1 LRVTN
6 VTIYCFNK
14 IHVSR
19 IRLLR
24 SLISLKHYY
33 KRRSAAR
40 HFLGL
45 VFGCFV
51 LVCEFRC
58 EREYAVIRPNA
69 HKDLSLNETT
79 HLISSGL
86 AKDRLSF
93 FDASFVYLKLL
104 QRVSYPV
111 VID

>member
-1 LRVTN
+1 
-6 VTIYCFNK
+6 
-14 IHVSR
+14 
-19 IRLLR
+19 
-24 SLISLKHYY
+24 
-33 KRRSAAR
+33 
-40 HFLGL
+40 
-45 VFGCFV
+45 V

-86 AKDRLSF
+86 AKNRLSF
-93 FDASFVYLKLL
+93 FYASFVYLKLL
-104 QRVSYPV
+104 QSVSYPV